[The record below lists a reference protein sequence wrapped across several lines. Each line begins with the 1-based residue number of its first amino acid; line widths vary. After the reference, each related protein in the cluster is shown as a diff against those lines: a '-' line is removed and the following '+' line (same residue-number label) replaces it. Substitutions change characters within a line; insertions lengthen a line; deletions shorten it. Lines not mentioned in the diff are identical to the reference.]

1 MDKANLVSEVTSCR
15 VCKVND
21 LNLILDLGAT
31 PPANSFLTKKQLTE
45 EEPFFPLKVNFC
57 SQCGQLQLSHSV
69 SPELLFKSYLYVSS
83 TSSVFIKHFEE
94 YAKQVFDDYKLDSK
108 SLVVDLGSN
117 DGILLKPF
125 KALGTKVLG
134 VDPAEEIAQQA
145 TIEGIETIPE
155 FFNAEV
161 ATVLLQKYGS
171 AAVISGNNV
180 FAHVPGIDELLEGV
194 NILLDK
200 EGVFI
205 VEFPYLIDFIQKNLF
220 DLVYHEHVSYF
231 SVRPLVKLFARFNMQ
246 IIDAKK
252 VSSHGGSIRVFV
264 KKSISKRAIKP
275 SVKKF
280 IKEEESMG
288 LNDIE
293 TYHSFAQRIEKNKN
307 DLKDLLVQLKLNK
320 KSIVGY
326 GAPAKGNTLLNYFG
340 IDNSI
345 VDYIIDDSPL
355 KQGLYTPGTHIPVV
369 SSEVLKRELPNYIFI
384 LAWNF
389 ADPIIEKYS
398 WVREKG
404 VKFIIPVP
412 SPKLI

>member
-1 MDKANLVSEVTSCR
+1 MNKMNLVTEVTSCR
-15 VCKVND
+15 VCKAED
-21 LNLILDLGAT
+21 LNLILDLGST
-31 PPANSFLTKKQLTE
+31 PPANSFLTKEQLSE
-45 EEPFFPLKVNFC
+45 KEPFFPLKVNFC
-57 SQCGQLQLSHSV
+57 NECGQLQLSHSV
-69 SPELLFKSYLYVSS
+69 SPELLFKGYLYVSS
-83 TSSVFIKHFEE
+83 TSPVFIKHFEE
-94 YAKQVFDDYKLDSK
+94 YAKQVFNDYKLTSK

-125 KALGTKVLG
+125 KALGTRVLG
-134 VDPAEEIAQQA
+134 VDPADEIAQQA
-145 TIEGIETIPE
+145 TEGGIETLPE
-155 FFNAEV
+155 FFNADV
-161 ATVLLQKYGS
+161 ATSILKKYGG
-171 AAVISGNNV
+171 ADVICGNNV
-180 FAHVPGIDELLEGV
+180 FAHVPEIDELLEGV
-194 NILLDK
+194 NILLNK
-200 EGVFI
+200 EGIFI

-246 IIDAKK
+246 IVDVKK

-264 KKSISKRAIKP
+264 KKDISKRKVNP

-280 IKEEESMG
+280 IKEEENLG
-288 LNDIE
+288 LSEIK
-293 TYHSFAQRIEKNKN
+293 TYHNFAQRIEKNKK
-307 DLKDLLVQLKLNK
+307 DLMDLLVQLKLSK
-320 KSIVGY
+320 KSVIGY

-340 IDNSI
+340 IDNNI

-369 SSEVLKRELPNYIFI
+369 SSEILKKELPDYIFI

-412 SPKLI
+412 SPKVI